1 MNRTAALSP
10 AFSGAICANL
20 FEDGLP
26 YEQQTGMRFPR
37 KSQEIVTAVLTAG
50 GHGEGASALVEGH
63 TAARFDLTCCIQV

>member
-10 AFSGAICANL
+10 AFSGAIGANL

-26 YEQQTGMRFPR
+26 YEQQTDSEVPP

-50 GHGEGASALVEGH
+50 GHGEGARRWGMVVEVAG
-63 TAARFDLTCCIQV
+63 TPCPGD